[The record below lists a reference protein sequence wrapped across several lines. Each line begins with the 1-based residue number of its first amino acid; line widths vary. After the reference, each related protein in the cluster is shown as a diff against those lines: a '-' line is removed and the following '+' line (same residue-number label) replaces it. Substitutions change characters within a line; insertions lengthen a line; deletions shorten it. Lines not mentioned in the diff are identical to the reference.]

1 MSMNQYL
8 VTEGSQFCCLLITFL
23 LTQRLDVYG
32 IDFLYVVFALVVIGL
47 IVLINNLG

>member
-1 MSMNQYL
+1 MNQYL

-32 IDFLYVVFALVVIGL
+32 IDFWYVVFRFGGYRPNCVDQ
-47 IVLINNLG
+47 